1 MKKKKLKDIE
11 STKSEL
17 SNDPDIKDFLDEFDG
32 EIEAITKIKK

>member
-17 SNDPDIKDFLDEFDG
+17 SNDPDIKDLLDEFDG
-32 EIEAITKIKK
+32 EIELITEIKK